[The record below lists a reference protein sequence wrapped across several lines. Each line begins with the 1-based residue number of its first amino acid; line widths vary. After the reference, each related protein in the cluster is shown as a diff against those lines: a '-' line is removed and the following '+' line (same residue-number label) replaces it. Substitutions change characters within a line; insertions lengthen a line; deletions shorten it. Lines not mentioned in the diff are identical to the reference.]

1 MGLDV
6 LEHFYDPEPTEVTNH
21 CHHVETNPTSSVTQ
35 GSVQVCPA
43 AVLGSVCLNEEGSK
57 YLAVWNL
64 EHQCLA
70 VCRLSVYFK
79 TAPVAQSDSV
89 NLSRD
94 THSVTAIKKLN
105 GYYLV
110 LTCRRRHIAGFLFLI
125 MKTSKLPLMQCM
137 CSLCVITGMFPTRK
151 NLWVTPSWSAS
162 PKERNR
168 DRGATEILLPS
179 KNAWMRSF
187 RDPVRKSCRCKSFES
202 LNACRSFCS

>member
-1 MGLDV
+1 MRKV
-6 LEHFYDPEPTEVTNH
+6 LNIWQ
-21 CHHVETNPTSSVTQ
+21 CETWSINVS
-35 GSVQVCPA
+35 
-43 AVLGSVCLNEEGSK
+43 L
-57 YLAVWNL
+57 
-64 EHQCLA
+64 

-94 THSVTAIKKLN
+94 IHSVTAIKKLN

-110 LTCRRRHIAGFLFLI
+110 LTCRRWHIAGFLFLL
-125 MKTSKLPLMQCM
+125 MKTSKLPLMQCI
-137 CSLCVITGMFPTRK
+137 CSLCATGMFPTRK

-162 PKERNR
+162 PKEGNK

-187 RDPVRKSCRCKSFES
+187 RDPVCKSCRYKSFES